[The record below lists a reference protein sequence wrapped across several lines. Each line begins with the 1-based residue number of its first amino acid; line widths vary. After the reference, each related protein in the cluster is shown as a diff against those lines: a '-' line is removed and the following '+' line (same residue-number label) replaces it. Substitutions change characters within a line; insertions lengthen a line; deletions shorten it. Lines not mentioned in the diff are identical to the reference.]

1 MKSLIV
7 TSLLTLQIAGLFGG
21 NANANSNINMNEL
34 LNKNAKSFNIEL
46 AKDALAK
53 CKPSLEVIKSTD
65 SSIKLDIDKEKGVD
79 GYSIYRAPSKD
90 GVFEYV
96 GDTKS
101 GNFTDKNLEAD
112 ESYCYTARAYVIVN
126 GKKIISPVSDKEV
139 AVTKPD
145 KNKTTTP
152 QKETAK
158 LQPETTKPQPETT
171 KPETQT
177 TKPQTGSKTETPCTE
192 EKTTTETTTKTNTQ
206 FNDINSLM
214 EYLRSGNITGN
225 KNTTPATPSKTE
237 QPKTEAPKTQ
247 VPKTE
252 APKDTA
258 NQYDSSFASQVLK
271 LVNVERVKGGL
282 HELTMSSVLTAPA
295 NKRAQEIKTS
305 FSHTRPN
312 GTQWST
318 VLDEYGV
325 SVRTAGENLAY
336 GYNTPE
342 AVVDGWMNSPGHR
355 ANIMNGNFNKI
366 GIGVYT
372 DSNGTVYCT
381 QLFSN

>member
-1 MKSLIV
+1 MKSIIV

-34 LNKNAKSFNIEL
+34 LNKNAKSINIEL

-53 CKPSLEVIKSTD
+53 CKPSLEVVKSTD

-79 GYSIYRAPSKD
+79 GYSIFRAPSKD

-101 GNFTDKNLEAD
+101 GNFTDKNLEAN
-112 ESYCYTARAYVIVN
+112 ESYCYTARAYVIAN

-139 AVTKPD
+139 AVTKPE

-158 LQPETTKPQPETT
+158 PQPI
-171 KPETQT
+171 T
-177 TKPQTGSKTETPCTE
+177 TKPQTGSKTETPITE
-192 EKTTTETTTKTNTQ
+192 EKTTTETTAKTNTQ

-237 QPKTEAPKTQ
+237 QPKTEAPKTEAPKTE

-252 APKDTA
+252 APKDTS

-282 HELTMSSVLTAPA
+282 QELTMSSVLTAPA

-342 AVVDGWMNSPGHR
+342 AVVEGWMNSPGHR
-355 ANIMNGNFNKI
+355 ANIMNGNFNQI